1 MRELTKKVRFK
12 FMHKENGQ
20 GRGNGGSHGYSCK
33 LVVYGFV

>member
-20 GRGNGGSHGYSCK
+20 GRGNGGIPWPR
-33 LVVYGFV
+33 